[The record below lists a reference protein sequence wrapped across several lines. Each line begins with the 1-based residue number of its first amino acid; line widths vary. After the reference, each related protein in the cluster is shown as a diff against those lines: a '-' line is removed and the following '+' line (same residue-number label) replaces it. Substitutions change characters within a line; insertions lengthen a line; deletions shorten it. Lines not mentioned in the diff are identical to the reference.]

1 MRTLKDLFLDELAD
15 IYDSE
20 RRTAKAIPRIAK
32 AATCDELK
40 GFLLSHL
47 VETEGHASKLESVF
61 ACFDTKPRA
70 RACGATV
77 GLLEEGDELME
88 DYRGSRSI
96 NAALIFLMQKIEHH
110 EIAHYGCLRE
120 WAGMLGNKKAA
131 TLLEEILAEEKAANQ
146 ILSEVAR
153 AQSNQEALG
162 DCTRQDSRAAAATG
176 STGKLSAARTMSPA
190 PTDTRRKTAPTL
202 A

>member
-1 MRTLKDLFLDELAD
+1 MRNLKDLFLDELAD

-20 RRTAKAIPRIAK
+20 RRTAKAFPRIAK

-40 GFLLSHL
+40 GLLLSHL
-47 VETEGHASKLESVF
+47 AETESHASKVENVF
-61 ACFDTKPRA
+61 ACFETKPRA

-120 WAGMLGNKKAA
+120 WAEMLGNMPRS
-131 TLLEEILAEEKAANQ
+131 LF
-146 ILSEVAR
+146 S
-153 AQSNQEALG
+153 
-162 DCTRQDSRAAAATG
+162 
-176 STGKLSAARTMSPA
+176 
-190 PTDTRRKTAPTL
+190 
-202 A
+202 

>member
-20 RRTAKAIPRIAK
+20 RRTAKAFPRIAK

-40 GFLLSHL
+40 GLLLSHL
-47 VETEGHASKLESVF
+47 VETEGHANKLENVF

-131 TLLEEILAEEKAANQ
+131 ALLEEILAEEKAANR

-153 AQSNQEALG
+153 AQSNVEALG
-162 DCTRQDSRAAAATG
+162 DCTQQDSRAAADTDP
-176 STGKLSAARTMSPA
+176 SGKLFAARIMPPA
-190 PTDTRRKTAPTL
+190 PIAPRRKTAPTL